1 MHCSTHRNRHRLL
14 GAHAARNRAYTC
26 CQCMYMSQLHASL
39 ASLLHAVTS
48 SVSCQSSSHAYS
60 GSCSVQREHS
70 SQWLKMQAPLRVMHC
85 GAPNSLSR
93 WLRFLAALHVLM
105 LCKATPLPLM
115 CASVHVCMLMMLL
128 GLCGLVRCVLAN
140 LLFEPVG
147 QEYSGA
153 TGELDASSF
162 GA

>member
-1 MHCSTHRNRHRLL
+1 MVCVLVLLCLLQLAAAAAMHCSTHRNRHRLL
-14 GAHAARNRAYTC
+14 GAHAAKNRAY
-26 CQCMYMSQLHASL
+26 QRMYMSQLHASL
-39 ASLLHAVTS
+39 ALLLHAVTS

-105 LCKATPLPLM
+105 LCKATPFPAYV
-115 CASVHVCMLMMLL
+115 CFSACVHANDATWLVWPGTL
-128 GLCGLVRCVLAN
+128 GTCRLA
-140 LLFEPVG
+140 P
-147 QEYSGA
+147 
-153 TGELDASSF
+153 
-162 GA
+162 